1 MTRRTDNTRTRDFFP
16 ARVSLG
22 PLTLVN
28 FFTFLAFRVVIDLN
42 TLPSLLFCLAK
53 KFSFIKKLSRS
64 PPTQLTNND
73 TWCAWREHNI
83 SPPSPPPK
91 RGRMYALPLRIS
103 LPPSKAVTVDI
114 RQELGRGVC
123 GVVIE
128 ALIDGRQCALK
139 LVH

>member
-1 MTRRTDNTRTRDFFP
+1 
-16 ARVSLG
+16 
-22 PLTLVN
+22 
-28 FFTFLAFRVVIDLN
+28 
-42 TLPSLLFCLAK
+42 
-53 KFSFIKKLSRS
+53 
-64 PPTQLTNND
+64 
-73 TWCAWREHNI
+73 
-83 SPPSPPPK
+83 
-91 RGRMYALPLRIS
+91 MYALPLRIS